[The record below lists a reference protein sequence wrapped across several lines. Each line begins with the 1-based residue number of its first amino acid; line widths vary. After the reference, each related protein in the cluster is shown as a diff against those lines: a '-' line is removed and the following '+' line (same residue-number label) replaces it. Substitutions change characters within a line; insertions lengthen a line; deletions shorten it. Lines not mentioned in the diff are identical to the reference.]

1 MVDEEIKGAKLL
13 EKLLEDPNKLLGGI
27 LIGNNIVNIGASSLA
42 STLAFRIFGDGGV
55 ALATGVMTILVLIFG
70 EITPKSLAKQNAEK
84 VSLAVAPI
92 INIVVT
98 VFKPLVWLFS
108 SVSSLIV
115 RLLGGDLNKSEPFIT
130 EEELKTMVDVSEEE
144 GVLEVEE
151 KEMIFN
157 VFEFGDLQ
165 VKDIM
170 VQRVNVIAV
179 NVTAT
184 YEEVLKVIKE
194 QQFSRIPVYNESIDD
209 IVGIL
214 NVKDL
219 ILLDSDEENF
229 NVTEYMR
236 EPFRTFEFKKI
247 TELFAEMKTTRNH
260 IAVVLDEYGGTVG
273 IVTIEDLI
281 EEIVGDIEDEYD
293 ERDKDIEV
301 IKENEF
307 VVDGST
313 RLSDL
318 SDMIGFE
325 IESEEFDSIGGYVI
339 GYLGRM
345 PKVGEEI
352 KTNDFR
358 VIVEELDRNRVKRLE
373 FTHINEKKRG
383 ELRVL
388 SLALEEAEKAR
399 EKGEVPVGAVIV
411 KDGEIIARAHNLK
424 ETLKD
429 PTAHAEILAIRE
441 ACNKLNNWRLH
452 GCEMYVTL
460 EPCPM
465 CALELFFKVDFQKF
479 ILVPLMIQQEQMVL

>member
-1 MVDEEIKGAKLL
+1 MDSSYTWQIIVLLILIAMSSFFSMSETALMSISKIRLRHMVEEGVPNAKLV
-13 EKLLEDPNKLLGGI
+13 EKLLEDPNKLLGAI

-42 STLAFRIFGDGGV
+42 TIVATNIFGSGGV
-55 ALATGVMTILVLIFG
+55 GIATGIMTILVLIFG
-70 EITPKSLAKQNAEK
+70 EITPKSIAQQKSETVALKVAK
-84 VSLAVAPI
+84 I
-92 INIVVT
+92 IRIIVF
-98 VFKPLVWLFS
+98 VFRPFIGIFTGI
-108 SVSSLIV
+108 SSLFIKI
-115 RLLGGDLNKSEPFIT
+115 LGGNPNATESFIT

-358 VIVEELDRNRVKRLE
+358 VIVEELDRNRVK
-373 FTHINEKKRG
+373 KV
-383 ELRVL
+383 RVYTY
-388 SLALEEAEKAR
+388 KR
-399 EKGEVPVGAVIV
+399 EKE
-411 KDGEIIARAHNLK
+411 ES
-424 ETLKD
+424 
-429 PTAHAEILAIRE
+429 
-441 ACNKLNNWRLH
+441 
-452 GCEMYVTL
+452 
-460 EPCPM
+460 
-465 CALELFFKVDFQKF
+465 
-479 ILVPLMIQQEQMVL
+479 

>member
-1 MVDEEIKGAKLL
+1 MDPYTFQIVLLIILIILSGFFSASETALMALSRIRVRHMVDEEIKGAKLL

-345 PKVGEEI
+345 PKVGEEF

-358 VIVEELDRNRVKRLE
+358 VIVEELDRNRVK
-373 FTHINEKKRG
+373 KV
-383 ELRVL
+383 RVYTY
-388 SLALEEAEKAR
+388 KR
-399 EKGEVPVGAVIV
+399 EKE
-411 KDGEIIARAHNLK
+411 ES
-424 ETLKD
+424 
-429 PTAHAEILAIRE
+429 
-441 ACNKLNNWRLH
+441 
-452 GCEMYVTL
+452 
-460 EPCPM
+460 
-465 CALELFFKVDFQKF
+465 
-479 ILVPLMIQQEQMVL
+479 